1 MIDRA
6 TVDKILD
13 ATQIVDVIGDF
24 VSLRRR
30 GANYLGL
37 CPFHQDKNPSM
48 SVSPT
53 KGIFKCFSCG
63 KSGTALSFLMEHEH
77 LSYPDA
83 LKYLAA
89 KYGIEVQE
97 EEESPEQI
105 AQRLKYESLAI
116 VSQYAGEYYQDYL
129 FNSEHGKAIGLAYFK
144 ERGFSEL
151 TIKKF
156 GLGFSPI
163 GRSTFVDAAKAKSYK
178 EDIIVDAG
186 LAIRRDNGEVVD
198 RFYDRVMFPIHN
210 ISGKIIAFGG
220 RTLRT
225 DKSVAKYINSPE
237 TELYNKSRSLY
248 GIFFAKSAISK
259 EDKCYLVEGYT
270 DVLSMHQAGIENV
283 VASSGTALTVEQ
295 IRLIKRFTNKITIIY
310 DGDEA
315 GIKASLRGIDLIL
328 EQGME
333 VKVVLLPENEDPD
346 SFSKSRFKDQI
357 LSYIEAN
364 EKDFIS
370 YKSDLLLKDSGRDP
384 IKRANVIND
393 VIASIA
399 VIPDAIVR
407 NVYVEEISQM
417 FDLKSESI
425 FTKISS
431 LRDKR
436 KNWNRVQEQYQ
447 PIESPQEA
455 VEPVNKNQNQQSVDN
470 GLITNGL
477 LAVSER
483 EILYY
488 LLKFGLY
495 TLIFEEDR
503 LYNAQVQEKITVAH
517 YIKSELDEDELEFVN
532 PIYKSI
538 YDLYYSNT
546 SLKVF
551 DNEKERDFAQQRV
564 MRFFMDNNSP
574 TISQSVLK
582 ILSAEEDE
590 SALTIDKYKDS
601 LVPEEHKL
609 SRSVPKSVLLY
620 KLRITEQHC
629 MQLTKKLGEIR
640 LEGNP
645 QLQITILSQ
654 LQQLTKVKNAF
665 SKELSRL

>member
-144 ERGFSEL
+144 ERGFSEP

-384 IKRANVIND
+384 IRRANVIND

-455 VEPVNKNQNQQSVDN
+455 VEPVNKNQNQQSAAN
-470 GLITNGL
+470 GLITNSL

-495 TLIFEEDR
+495 TLIFEEDK
-503 LYNAQVQEKITVAH
+503 LYNAQVQEKITVAQ

-629 MQLTKKLGEIR
+629 MQLTKKLGEIKS
-640 LEGNP
+640 EGNP

>member
-6 TVDKILD
+6 TVDRILD
-13 ATQIVDVIGDF
+13 ATQIVDVIGEF

-48 SVSPT
+48 SVSPS

-77 LSYPDA
+77 LSYPEA

-97 EEESPEQI
+97 EEESPEEV

-116 VSQYAGEYYQDYL
+116 VSQFAGEYYQNYL
-129 FNSEHGKAIGLAYFK
+129 FNSEQGKAIGLSYFK
-144 ERGFSEL
+144 ERGFTEQ

-156 GLGFSPI
+156 GLGFSPA
-163 GRSTFVDAAKAKSYK
+163 GRSTFVDAAKSKSYK

-186 LAIRRDNGEVVD
+186 LAIRRDSGEVVD

-259 EDKCYLVEGYT
+259 VDKCYLVEGYT

-315 GIKASLRGIDLIL
+315 GIKASLRGIDLVL

-346 SFSKSRFKDQI
+346 SFSKARFRDEI
-357 LSYIEAN
+357 LAYIESN

-370 YKSDLLLKDSGRDP
+370 YKSDLLLKDTARDP

-417 FDLKSESI
+417 FDIKSDSV
-425 FTKISS
+425 FSKIST

-436 KNWNRVQEQYQ
+436 QNWNRVQEQYQ
-447 PIESPQEA
+447 QVDNSPQREDTTN
-455 VEPVNKNQNQQSVDN
+455 EVNSAQDRN
-470 GLITNGL
+470 GLITNNL

-495 TLIFEEDR
+495 TLIFDEDK
-503 LYNAQVQEKITVAH
+503 LYNAQVSERICVADF
-517 YIKSELDEDELEFVN
+517 IKSELDEDELELVN
-532 PIYKSI
+532 PIYNAI
-538 YDLYYSNT
+538 YNLYFSKIRT
-546 SLKVF
+546 QVF
-551 DNEKERDFAQQRV
+551 ENESDRDYAQQRV
-564 MRFFMDNNSP
+564 MRFFMDNDTP
-574 TISQSVLK
+574 EISQSVIK

-590 SALTIDKYKDS
+590 STLTIDKYKDS
-601 LVPEEHKL
+601 LVPEEHKIA
-609 SRSVPKSVLLY
+609 RSVPKSLLLY
-620 KLRITEQHC
+620 KLRITEQNC
-629 MQLTKKLGEIR
+629 MQLTKKMGEAQQS
-640 LEGNP
+640 GDQ
-645 QLQITILSQ
+645 QLQMTLLSQ